1 MEVIILFQYAIRP
14 GDTIYSI
21 ANQFNVSID
30 DLLYANPGLNPYNL
44 SVGQIILIPSNYYPR
59 YPAYPRFTV
68 FPIFP
73 IRLGFGFGGF
83 GGRGDGR
90 RDGRFD
96 GRGDGRRDGRFG
108 GRGDGRFGGRFDG
121 RR

>member
-1 MEVIILFQYAIRP
+1 MFQYAIQL

-30 DLLYANPGLNPYNL
+30 DLIYANPGLNPYNL
-44 SVGQIILIPSNYYPR
+44 AVGQIILIPTNYYPR

-73 IRLGFGFGGF
+73 IRRGFDFRGFGGF
-83 GGRGDGR
+83 GGRGGGR
-90 RDGRFD
+90 GD
-96 GRGDGRRDGRFG
+96 GRGDGRGGGRDGS
-108 GRGDGRFGGRFDG
+108 RGDGRR
-121 RR
+121 